1 VSKHTTC
8 DDVDEGGV
16 KRLVGV
22 PVCRCCRCD
31 VDVGAVL
38 LGTNKARKNRNPNTH
53 VNSQKFGAK
62 RTHKS
67 CQNLCQDNA
76 GFLCQ
81 WNKWMSKEGYGVKT
95 KSRWMYTG
103 FSRTRSGFSRSL
115 QLARSAVDGQ
125 RPGKARSLV
134 RF

>member
-16 KRLVGV
+16 KRLVEV
-22 PVCRCCRCD
+22 PGCRCRRRD

-38 LGTNKARKNRNPNTH
+38 LGTNKACKDRNPNTH
-53 VNSQKFGAK
+53 VNAQKFGAK

-76 GFLCQ
+76 RFYVKGTNGC
-81 WNKWMSKEGYGVKT
+81 SKGDYDVKRVKT
-95 KSRWMYTG
+95 DMYDVY
-103 FSRTRSGFSRSL
+103 RL
-115 QLARSAVDGQ
+115 
-125 RPGKARSLV
+125 
-134 RF
+134 